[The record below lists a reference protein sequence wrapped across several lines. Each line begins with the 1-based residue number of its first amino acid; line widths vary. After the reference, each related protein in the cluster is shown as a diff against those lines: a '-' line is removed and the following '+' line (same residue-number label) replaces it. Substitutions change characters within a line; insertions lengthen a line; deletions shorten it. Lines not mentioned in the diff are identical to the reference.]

1 MRLFVS
7 KSFWTCIVMSLFL
20 ILLSSCSDDSY
31 LNVVPKNS
39 MALVSVDAQELSKK
53 WDAGKIED
61 LLEVDDMMSC
71 GIDFSSKIYAF
82 ETIEGNIGVVAK
94 VSDESALLNWLDVLL
109 KKGHSKPVSKY
120 KDYFFTVIKD
130 SWVVGFSSDAAVLMG
145 PALPSQ
151 QFELRR
157 QIVKC
162 FEQDEDDGIKSSPMF
177 CKLDSISAP
186 VSFVAQ
192 SSALPDK
199 FIAPFT
205 IGAPKDADRSQ
216 IMIAAEL
223 VWENDDCLVVHGET
237 FSFNKSIDRKL
248 KESHNV
254 FRPIKGVY
262 VENTPSDAAL
272 SVFMN
277 VDGGAFLEL
286 LHSNKSFQAL
296 LAGLNTAIDMDNII
310 KSIDGDMAFLFSD
323 ISKGLSGMQMAA
335 QLRRKDFLADI
346 DYWKQ
351 SCPVG
356 SRIINNGKDAY
367 CFKNNEFVYYFGV
380 IPNMQFY
387 VSSTDT
393 NRAMFTKPLKSLSD
407 DIQDIIDGQRMVMV
421 IDTDT
426 MAANLKLPLGVLLGD
441 VDTILYIM
449 K

>member
-162 FEQDEDDGIKSSPMF
+162 FEQDEDEGIKSSPMF

-286 LHSNKSFQAL
+286 LILINL
-296 LAGLNTAIDMDNII
+296 IRL
-310 KSIDGDMAFLFSD
+310 
-323 ISKGLSGMQMAA
+323 
-335 QLRRKDFLADI
+335 
-346 DYWKQ
+346 YW
-351 SCPVG
+351 
-356 SRIINNGKDAY
+356 
-367 CFKNNEFVYYFGV
+367 
-380 IPNMQFY
+380 
-387 VSSTDT
+387 
-393 NRAMFTKPLKSLSD
+393 
-407 DIQDIIDGQRMVMV
+407 
-421 IDTDT
+421 
-426 MAANLKLPLGVLLGD
+426 LG
-441 VDTILYIM
+441 
-449 K
+449 

>member
-162 FEQDEDDGIKSSPMF
+162 FEQDEDEGI
-177 CKLDSISAP
+177 
-186 VSFVAQ
+186 
-192 SSALPDK
+192 
-199 FIAPFT
+199 
-205 IGAPKDADRSQ
+205 
-216 IMIAAEL
+216 
-223 VWENDDCLVVHGET
+223 
-237 FSFNKSIDRKL
+237 
-248 KESHNV
+248 
-254 FRPIKGVY
+254 
-262 VENTPSDAAL
+262 
-272 SVFMN
+272 
-277 VDGGAFLEL
+277 
-286 LHSNKSFQAL
+286 
-296 LAGLNTAIDMDNII
+296 
-310 KSIDGDMAFLFSD
+310 
-323 ISKGLSGMQMAA
+323 
-335 QLRRKDFLADI
+335 
-346 DYWKQ
+346 
-351 SCPVG
+351 
-356 SRIINNGKDAY
+356 
-367 CFKNNEFVYYFGV
+367 
-380 IPNMQFY
+380 
-387 VSSTDT
+387 
-393 NRAMFTKPLKSLSD
+393 
-407 DIQDIIDGQRMVMV
+407 
-421 IDTDT
+421 
-426 MAANLKLPLGVLLGD
+426 
-441 VDTILYIM
+441 
-449 K
+449 